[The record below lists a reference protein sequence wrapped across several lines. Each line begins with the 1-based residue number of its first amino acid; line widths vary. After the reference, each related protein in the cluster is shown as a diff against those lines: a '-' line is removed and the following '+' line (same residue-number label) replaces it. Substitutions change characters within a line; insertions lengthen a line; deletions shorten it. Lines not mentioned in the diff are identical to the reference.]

1 MSLPCAEC
9 SAFIPAA
16 SHARQRCR
24 SCGLRCILN
33 VLRARQPFRF
43 SRSPAFAIAI
53 DCVRCRFRT
62 QNTPHS
68 FQRLLTHARKRCRS
82 RRLRCIFHTAVRCF
96 SKYSA
101 ARKTF
106 RFFPAVVIDRGR
118 SRFCARNALHS
129 LRQLLTL
136 ANDAAPV
143 VRATY
148 FYTAVR
154 CLSKYSAARQ

>member
-1 MSLPCAEC
+1 MFCGTSIAPLFSRLRHCPRKMPLLCAER
-9 SAFIPAA
+9 
-16 SHARQRCR
+16 H
-24 SCGLRCILN
+24 CIHSGG
-33 VLRARQPFRF
+33 F
-43 SRSPAFAIAI
+43 SRPPAFAI
-53 DCVRCRFRT
+53 DRGRSCFRS